1 MTQPATKIA
10 ATPVP
15 EVADDQVQMT
25 EIVIYSLVMATML
38 GAIALLFSELMTFSA
53 SLDALSNVSLSDSY
67 ILIARLA
74 AGIVILLLLKEAG
87 VALLAYRQ
95 MVLTATA
102 STPELHAP
110 ARTGKTV
117 SIIVP
122 AYNEAETI
130 ERTLASLLK
139 SSYPIL
145 DIVIV
150 DDGSTDETLA
160 KAQTAA
166 ARSTRVPVTVLTQ
179 ANGGKW
185 RALNRGIAASKGE
198 LVLCVDADSMI
209 DADALSIMV
218 PHFDDAGVAAVCG
231 QVSVR
236 NKRGLIARLQALE
249 YVVANGSARTAQSG
263 DGCVLIVPGP
273 IGLFRRAI
281 LDQVRQTFFA
291 DGETWRGEVVTGP
304 FSPHTFA
311 EDFEL
316 SVMIGSIGGRVVY
329 EPAAKARTMV
339 PETLRELLSQRY
351 RWIRG
356 SMQVNARFHD
366 LEWSSKGGSGALRRW
381 MTIAGIGDL
390 YVVPI
395 AGLLLMATAVWALLL
410 GEVASLLSL
419 WILVWLIHASAAIM
433 FIRSHGED
441 LSLALLSPLQSLY
454 GAVILTGV
462 WTHAFIDQVTG
473 RAMKW

>member
-160 KAQTAA
+160 KAQRLPHA
-166 ARSTRVPVTVLTQ
+166 ARACRSRCSPRRTA
-179 ANGGKW
+179 ANGG
-185 RALNRGIAASKGE
+185 RSTAASPPAR
-198 LVLCVDADSMI
+198 VSWCCVST
-209 DADALSIMV
+209 
-218 PHFDDAGVAAVCG
+218 P
-231 QVSVR
+231 
-236 NKRGLIARLQALE
+236 
-249 YVVANGSARTAQSG
+249 TA
-263 DGCVLIVPGP
+263 
-273 IGLFRRAI
+273 
-281 LDQVRQTFFA
+281 
-291 DGETWRGEVVTGP
+291 
-304 FSPHTFA
+304 
-311 EDFEL
+311 
-316 SVMIGSIGGRVVY
+316 
-329 EPAAKARTMV
+329 
-339 PETLRELLSQRY
+339 
-351 RWIRG
+351 
-356 SMQVNARFHD
+356 
-366 LEWSSKGGSGALRRW
+366 
-381 MTIAGIGDL
+381 
-390 YVVPI
+390 
-395 AGLLLMATAVWALLL
+395 
-410 GEVASLLSL
+410 
-419 WILVWLIHASAAIM
+419 
-433 FIRSHGED
+433 
-441 LSLALLSPLQSLY
+441 
-454 GAVILTGV
+454 
-462 WTHAFIDQVTG
+462 
-473 RAMKW
+473 